1 MLGLLSDKIRE
12 HIIKNPVIYILLTI
26 FFSLGV
32 IGGAYIYNQYSKE
45 EITLLYE
52 FFERAREMYAVSDV
66 NSTLLFKN
74 AFISSF
80 KYLLLVWISG
90 FTVIGIPVIFFVMVK
105 KGFIF
110 GLITNFLLTNFKY
123 GMVLSIVIMFLE
135 TVILVPV
142 LMVVATYGISL
153 SKTLFNVVSGRIKY
167 KLDLKS
173 YMLFYFLVFMV
184 SLLMIVIYSLLEG
197 YFTANLL
204 KWLLPKLT

>member
-1 MLGLLSDKIRE
+1 
-12 HIIKNPVIYILLTI
+12 
-26 FFSLGV
+26 
-32 IGGAYIYNQYSKE
+32 
-45 EITLLYE
+45 
-52 FFERAREMYAVSDV
+52 MYAVSDV

>member
-12 HIIKNPVIYILLTI
+12 HIIKNPVSYILLTI
-26 FFSLGV
+26 FFSIGV

-52 FFERAREMYAVSDV
+52 FFERAREMYAGADV

-74 AFISSF
+74 AFMASV
-80 KYLLLVWISG
+80 KYLLLVWLSG

-123 GMVLSIVIMFLE
+123 GMVLSLVIMFLE
-135 TVILVPV
+135 TVILIPV

-167 KLDLKS
+167 KLDLKN
-173 YMLFYFLVFMV
+173 YLLFYLLVFIA
-184 SLLMIVIYSLLEG
+184 SLLVIVIYSLLEG